1 MCVIVPF
8 LFFFFFLRNG
18 KENFK
23 FSKQKNDNRLIKKK
37 KKKKET
43 VGIVNAVI
51 SIVPLVINWH
61 STIRSN
67 PQFECVEMN

>member
-23 FSKQKNDNRLIKKK
+23 FSKQKNDNRLIKK